1 MELSRVTP
9 KEFGQVFPTPFSVF
23 NSVKFSELNRYKCS
37 DIHYLVFSD
46 RKKRLGIVLG
56 ETEDELKAPFSA
68 SYSGFCFNSPVA
80 LQHYDDA
87 CALLKEYSIK
97 ERKRISFTLAPPIY
111 NSLDNAKTFGAL
123 CRAGAQISS
132 IDYNHHF
139 EVARFKN
146 YESILDSK
154 VRNKLRMALQGE
166 LTFVKLDSKNEDDV
180 ARVYD
185 VIRINHS
192 ERGNPL
198 RMSLQNVIDT
208 IKIIPA
214 DFFVVSNNE
223 GVDVAAA
230 QIFHTTDNISQIV
243 YWGDVPSFSY
253 LKTMN
258 YLSYKVFEYYYN
270 NTKVKILDIGISTEN
285 GMPNYGLCEFKE
297 NIGCI
302 ATTRF
307 SLVL

>member
-9 KEFGQVFPTPFSVF
+9 KEYGQIFPEPVSVF
-23 NSVKFSELNRYKCS
+23 NSVKFSELNRYKCI
-37 DIHYLVFSD
+37 DIHYLIFSD
-46 RKKRLGIVLG
+46 SKKRLGIVLG
-56 ETEDELKAPFSA
+56 ETDNELKAPFSA
-68 SYSGFCFNSPVA
+68 SYSGFSFNSAVA
-80 LQHYDDA
+80 LQHYDGA
-87 CALLKEYSIK
+87 CNLLKDYKSQVGKKISI
-97 ERKRISFTLAPPIY
+97 TLAPSIY
-111 NSLDNAKTFGAL
+111 NSLDSAKTFGAL

-139 EVARFKN
+139 EIAQFKD
-146 YESILDSK
+146 YESLLDSK
-154 VRNKLRMALQGE
+154 VRNKLRIALQGD
-166 LTFVKLDSKNEDDV
+166 LSFKKLNSKNEDDV

-185 VIRINHS
+185 VIRINHA

-223 GVDVAAA
+223 GIDVAAA
-230 QIFHTTDNISQIV
+230 QIFHTTGSIYQIV

-253 LKTMN
+253 LKSMN
-258 YLSYKVFEYYYN
+258 FLSYKVFEYYYN

-285 GMPNYGLCEFKE
+285 GIPNYGLCEFKE
-297 NIGCI
+297 NIGCT

-307 SLVL
+307 SLSL